1 MKKLGILALALGLS
15 ACASL
20 PQGEPEFCEATQSYL
35 RGQRDAQQGNPAS
48 TAFTGLCSEENISS
62 ALKQYREGY
71 GAARS
76 AQRQKSLAAIEELEA
91 NRTLQSVP
99 AAPAWVCE
107 VEASAKVFTG
117 VGGSLEE
124 ATRSAKDTC
133 GAHFQSSSCTQTEC
147 KQNL

>member
-1 MKKLGILALALGLS
+1 MKKIGLLALALGLS

-20 PQGEPEFCEATQSYL
+20 PQGEPQFCEAEQSFA
-35 RGQRDAQQGNPAS
+35 RGQRDAQQGNAAS
-48 TAFTGLCSEENISS
+48 TAFTRLCSEESMPS
-62 ALKQYREGY
+62 ALRRYREGY
-71 GAARS
+71 GAVRA
-76 AQRQKSLAAIEELEA
+76 AQRQKALVAVEEQELA
-91 NRTLQSVP
+91 RHLQSVP
-99 AAPAWVCE
+99 ASPAWVCE

-133 GAHFQSSSCTQTEC
+133 GAHFQSSSCTHTEC